1 LIQIEVEGVIQLYPM
16 EYWDSISKTTA
27 SQGLVYR
34 LPNGNSV
41 TITLIR

>member
-1 LIQIEVEGVIQLYPM
+1 LYRM
-16 EYWDSISKTTA
+16 KYWDAISNTTA

-41 TITLIR
+41 TITLIK